1 MNTYSFADLHV
12 GMTESFVRSFTAE
25 DEESFRRLSG
35 DDNPLHRDDAFAE
48 EMGGGKL
55 RGHVC
60 FGMLTASL
68 LSTLAGMYLPGRY
81 SLIHSVE
88 VSFVRPVY
96 AGDELT
102 VSGTVAAVHEQLR
115 MIELKVRITLPDGS
129 VVCKAKMKILLFR

>member
-1 MNTYSFADLHV
+1 MNEYRLADLAV
-12 GMTESFVRSFTAE
+12 GMTESFVHTFTAE
-25 DEESFRRLSG
+25 DEESFRLLSG
-35 DDNPLHRDDAFAE
+35 DDNPLHRDDDFAR

-88 VSFVRPVY
+88 ISFVRPVY
-96 AGDELT
+96 VGDALC
-102 VSGTVAAVHEQLR
+102 VSGTVAAVHEELR
-115 MIELKVRITLPDGS
+115 MIELKVRISLPDGS
-129 VVCKAKMKILLFR
+129 AVCRAKMKILLLR